1 MKVYVD
7 NEQKIR
13 AVNSTDDTSL
23 TELIINDEINPFKD
37 WSVAKIC
44 CYKVTVSEGMV
55 TMMTPY
61 IDSRLIESIDR
72 LGKLAEKNTADIDY
86 IMIMEDL

>member
-23 TELIINDEINPFKD
+23 TELIINDETNPFKD
-37 WSVAKIC
+37 WSEAKIC
-44 CYKVTVSEGMV
+44 CYKVTVSKGFV
-55 TMMTPY
+55 VW
-61 IDSRLIESIDR
+61 LV
-72 LGKLAEKNTADIDY
+72 
-86 IMIMEDL
+86 